1 MNWCS
6 ELDPDMPVFSIAQP
20 SLQTSSQSCFAV
32 EPSPH
37 QMPLAASES
46 NSSPDSMVATR
57 NALVESTD
65 HRLNDPPSLWV
76 NIQQTRETT
85 RDPVTDRVYHTYP
98 QDKPVTDD
106 WSAGAF
112 GDRLNSFLAVS
123 QRDEVEHHCPPYP
136 DIPDTHD
143 NEWRPL
149 IARNTSSKS
158 WKDNVESDLRRC
170 ITEKKVTIMPKGR
183 QIFLMCIIP
192 CLVFNQL
199 ICFATRSKE

>member
-57 NALVESTD
+57 NALVGSTD
-65 HRLNDPPSLWV
+65 YRLNDPPSLWV

-112 GDRLNSFLAVS
+112 GDRLNSFLGVS
-123 QRDEVEHHCPPYP
+123 QRDEAEHHCPPFP

-143 NEWRPL
+143 SKWRPL

-183 QIFLMCIIP
+183 
-192 CLVFNQL
+192 
-199 ICFATRSKE
+199 